1 MSMLRKLR
9 RKQSSEMYGVSGR
22 NYNRMTHEH
31 VDVLQN
37 IEFVL
42 VSAYRDRP
50 ELDDRVMA
58 AALQIAIA
66 GGEAAD
72 EQTDGVVQAL
82 ADIREIRPD
91 VSEDLWEN
99 GLKVVLR
106 SVHNHSGLQ
115 PGDTG
120 YLDFVSSFM

>member
-42 VSAYRDRP
+42 VSAYRDHP
-50 ELDDRVMA
+50 ELDDRVIA
-58 AALQIAIA
+58 AALRIAIA

-72 EQTDGVVQAL
+72 EQTAGVVQAL
-82 ADIREIRPD
+82 AGIREIRPD
-91 VSEDLWEN
+91 VSEELWGN

-106 SVHNHSGLQ
+106 SVHNHSALQ